1 MLDNKGYKKINAKNI
16 ILATGSDPKPLPGLP
31 FDEKIV
37 WTSTGALESNI
48 VPKTLLV
55 LGGGVIGVELGS
67 VYNRMGT

>member
-1 MLDNKGYKKINAKNI
+1 MK
-16 ILATGSDPKPLPGLP
+16 
-31 FDEKIV
+31 KIV